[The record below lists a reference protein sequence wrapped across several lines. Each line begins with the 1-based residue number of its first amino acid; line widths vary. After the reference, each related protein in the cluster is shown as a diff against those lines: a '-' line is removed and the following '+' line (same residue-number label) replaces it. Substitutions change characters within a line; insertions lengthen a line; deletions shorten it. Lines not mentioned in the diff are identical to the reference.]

1 MTLRTLFVSIACVYL
16 LGNISHAVFLKKTV
30 YGDGVYYFSWL
41 RSLIIEHNINFED
54 EYNRLGGNQPYLQDR
69 TPANK
74 YSIGPA
80 LLWTPN
86 YISIHRF
93 IRGDGYSFPYQ
104 LVVSITSVCAALF
117 GLIILTRLT
126 RDKSSTI
133 MIVLLL
139 LAFATNLFFYGSVDT
154 VNSHAVTFFW
164 ASIFV
169 VLLSVKPIPWMAA
182 GLVLGALSATRLQD
196 LLYILLILPYIKM
209 MNKQA
214 FLGGLSIAFAPQI
227 IVWYLLYGSL
237 INPYLRGSEGFN
249 VFSPHILGVLFG
261 KENGLLLWTPV
272 VFLGLI
278 GLFLKRKIYFLPIC
292 IILLQIY
299 LVSTWS
305 TWWQGASYS
314 GRMFVSILPLIYLG
328 LVEMVKRFSKKIG
341 SYDTVLIMSLSLG
354 IINTI
359 LILSFLLLH

>member
-1 MTLRTLFVSIACVYL
+1 MTLRTLLVSIACVYL
-16 LGNISHAVFLKKTV
+16 LGNISHAVFLQKTV
-30 YGDGVYYFSWL
+30 YGDGIYYFSWL
-41 RSLIIEHNINFED
+41 RSLVIEHNINFTG

-69 TPANK
+69 MPANK

-80 LLWTPN
+80 LLWTPG

-104 LVVSITSVCAALF
+104 LTVSVASVCAALF

-133 MIVLLL
+133 MSALLL
-139 LAFATNLFFYGSVDT
+139 LSFATNLFFYGSVDT
-154 VNSHAVTFFW
+154 VNSHAVTFFY
-164 ASIFV
+164 ASVFV
-169 VLLSVKPIPWMAA
+169 VLLRVKPIPWMAA
-182 GLVLGALSATRLQD
+182 GIVLGALSATRLQD
-196 LLYILLILPYIKM
+196 ILYILLVLPYLKT
-209 MNKQA
+209 MNKLY
-214 FLGGLSIAFAPQI
+214 FFTGLSIAFAPQI
-227 IVWYLLYGSL
+227 IVWYMLYGSL

-261 KENGLLLWTPV
+261 KENGLFLWTPV

-278 GLFLKRKIYFLPIC
+278 GLFLKRKTYFLPLC
-292 IILLQIY
+292 IVLLQIF

-305 TWWQGASYS
+305 TWGQGASYS

-328 LVEMVKRFSKKIG
+328 LVEMVERFSKIIA
-341 SYDTVLIMSLSLG
+341 SSTIMLVMALSLG
-354 IINTI
+354 AINTI
-359 LILSFLLLH
+359 LIISFLLLH

>member
-1 MTLRTLFVSIACVYL
+1 MTLRTLLVSIACVYL
-16 LGNISHAVFLKKTV
+16 LGNISHAVFLQKTV
-30 YGDGVYYFSWL
+30 YGDGIYYFSWL
-41 RSLIIEHNINFED
+41 RSLVIEHNINFTG

-69 TPANK
+69 MPANK

-80 LLWTPN
+80 LLWTPG

-104 LVVSITSVCAALF
+104 LTVSVASVCAALF

-164 ASIFV
+164 ASVFV
-169 VLLSVKPIPWMAA
+169 VFLAVKPIPWMAA
-182 GLVLGALSATRLQD
+182 GLALGALSATRLQD
-196 LLYILLILPYIKM
+196 MLSILLVLPYLKT
-209 MNKQA
+209 MNKKA
-214 FLGGLSIAFAPQI
+214 FFAGLSIAFAPQI

-237 INPYLRGSEGFN
+237 VNPYLLGGEGFN

-261 KENGLLLWTPV
+261 KENGLFLWTPV

-278 GLFLKRKIYFLPIC
+278 GLFLKRKTYFLPL
-292 IILLQIY
+292 IIIFLQIY

-314 GRMFVSILPLIYLG
+314 GRMFVGILPLIYLG
-328 LVEMVKRFSKKIG
+328 LVETVAPFSRIVKSEQTIF
-341 SYDTVLIMSLSLG
+341 VLALSLCG
-354 IINTI
+354 INTL
-359 LILSFLLLH
+359 LIISFLLLH